1 LRTKPRTFSV
11 VVGFPAMTACSMSLL
26 PMIRIA
32 VSSKVERAYY
42 DMELFG
48 ARIRRDLNFF
58 RRLPLH
64 VVTTL

>member
-1 LRTKPRTFSV
+1 
-11 VVGFPAMTACSMSLL
+11 MTACSMSLL
-26 PMIRIA
+26 SMIRIA

-48 ARIRRDLNFF
+48 ARVRRDSNFF